1 MQINWLLEIQDP
13 QERTK
18 HTYRPKKNW
27 TQLFSPMHRTSLS
40 ASHVISVL
48 VAVAASLQ
56 ACHGPEGRAEP
67 QASEQHDSVYQW
79 SAEAPPADVNDAS
92 PRPTAFLWIPPS
104 CERVRGVV
112 IGQNNMLEQPVLE
125 DSGFRA
131 TLANIGFAAVWI
143 TPMIGNTFGPDD
155 QRRLD
160 ALLASL
166 AAESGYAELAT
177 APVVPIGHSA
187 LAEWPYRVAA
197 ARPDR
202 TILAI
207 SLKGSWPDLKKTD
220 AGWSGEQVAGVPL
233 LFVSGEYE
241 WADER
246 AGKCLPFRKQFPA
259 VPFSMLADAGGGHFD
274 VHDPLVRFLGDS
286 IQRAARARLP
296 ARDPPT
302 ATAASALP
310 TLRRIDATKEGW
322 LVDRWRQDR
331 LPRHPAAPVADYA
344 GDRGETF
351 WCFDE
356 EHARSTEALQGKYA
370 GKKPQLAGYLQAGTL
385 VEQDRNTHQQVTL
398 QWLPDTEGDG
408 LVFTLTGTFLD
419 TVPEGRPERWTGRKA
434 GSTIDHATGGGPV
447 VIRPICGPVERRDP
461 DTFAIAFDRLGFRH
475 PQKSG
480 EIWLLAE
487 HPGDEAFKRCVQQS
501 VMRIPVRNTNGP
513 AQTITFPV
521 IPDQLVGAEATI
533 PLTATS
539 SAGAAAR
546 VRYYVH
552 SGPAVVADDGASLQL
567 TALPPRARF
576 PVKVNVVAW
585 QWGRTIAPPLQS
597 AEPVTRQFLI
607 YENRAAMEQ
616 AARAA
621 AATPAPTQKPFVHPG
636 LLHDESDLERMR
648 RHVAAKDSPW
658 IEGFEV
664 LKKHPA
670 SSATW
675 KIRGPLV
682 AARFDADDRG
692 RSSVLTF
699 DADAAYQNTL
709 MWCVTG
715 DKAHARKAAEIL
727 DAWAST
733 LRLVDGHD
741 ARLRV
746 ALTGFKL
753 ISAAELLRHTFPEWD
768 RESVARFEQF
778 VRGVILP
785 QIRDFAT
792 FANGNWDAAC
802 LLTVMAAGVFLDDH
816 DLFDRAV
823 EHFRVGDGN
832 GRLTHYV
839 VNTDGQCQESGR
851 DQQHTQ
857 LGLGLLCEACETAW
871 HQGVDL
877 YAEADDRLL
886 AGFEYTARY
895 NLGDDVP
902 FAPHVDTTGSY
913 RHTTISAEGRG
924 KLRPIYELPWRHYG
938 GRRGLT
944 APWTRKAAEKNRP
957 EGVGVPGDH
966 AGFGTLL
973 FTRD

>member
-1 MQINWLLEIQDP
+1 MRI
-13 QERTK
+13 
-18 HTYRPKKNW
+18 
-27 TQLFSPMHRTSLS
+27 
-40 ASHVISVL
+40 VSVL
-48 VAVAASLQ
+48 VLQ
-56 ACHGPEGRAEP
+56 SQEIRHPVDYNRTKERGRSSFFLLAFAIVGLAILP
-67 QASEQHDSVYQW
+67 QAGTAAEYQW
-79 SAEAPPADVNDAS
+79 SAPLVRSTAEDALAP
-92 PRPTAFLWIPPS
+92 PTAFLWIPPG

-125 DSGFRA
+125 DPGFRA
-131 TLANIGFAAVWI
+131 TLADIGFAAVWI
-143 TPMIGNTFGPDD
+143 TPMIGNAFGPDE

-197 ARPDR
+197 TWPDR

-207 SLKGSWPDLKKTD
+207 SLKGSWPDLKKPD
-220 AGWSGEQVAGVPL
+220 AGWSGEQVIGVPL

-259 VPFSMLADAGGGHFD
+259 VPFAMLADAGGGHFD

-286 IQRAARARLP
+286 IRRAARARLP
-296 ARDPPT
+296 ATDSPAGSVP
-302 ATAASALP
+302 ALRP
-310 TLRRIDATKEGW
+310 IDATKEGW
-322 LVDRWRQDR
+322 LVDRWRQDKP
-331 LPRHPAAPVADYA
+331 PRHPAAPVADYA

-356 EHARSTEALQGKYA
+356 EHARTIEALQGTYA
-370 GKKPQLAGYLQAGTL
+370 GKKPQLAGYLQHEKI

-398 QWLPDTEGDG
+398 QWLPDPKGDG
-408 LVFTLTGTFLD
+408 LAFTPTGTFLD
-419 TVPEGRPERWTGRKA
+419 TVPEGRPERWTGKKA
-434 GSTIDHATGGGPV
+434 GATIDHATGGGPV
-447 VIRPICGPVERRDP
+447 VIRPICGPVERRGP
-461 DTFAIAFDRLGFRH
+461 DTLAIAFDRVGLRH

-480 EIWLLAE
+480 DIWLLAE

-501 VMRIPVRNTNGP
+501 ALRIPVRNTNGP
-513 AQTITFPV
+513 AQTITFPQ
-521 IPDQLVGAEATI
+521 IPDQVLGATRPI
-533 PLTATS
+533 PLEATS
-539 SAGAAAR
+539 SAGDAAR

-552 SGPAVVADDGASLQL
+552 SGPAIVADDGTSLRL
-567 TALPPRARF
+567 TAIPPRAKF
-576 PVKVNVVAW
+576 PVKVTVVAW
-585 QWGRTIAPPLQS
+585 QWGRSIPPFLQS
-597 AEPVTRQFLI
+597 AETVTRQFLI
-607 YENRAAMEQ
+607 FETRAAAEH

-621 AATPAPTQKPFVHPG
+621 VPPAASSKPFVHPG
-636 LLHDESDLERMR
+636 LLHDAADLERMR
-648 RHVAAKDSPW
+648 RHVAAKDSLW

-675 KIRGPLV
+675 KIRGPLA
-682 AARFDADDRG
+682 AARFDADDHG
-692 RSSVLTF
+692 RSNILTF

-715 DKAHARKAAEIL
+715 DEAHARKAMEIL

-753 ISAAELLRHTFPEWD
+753 ISAAELLRHTFPQWD

-778 VRGVILP
+778 VRGVIVP

-823 EHFRVGDGN
+823 QHFRVGDGN
-832 GRLTHYV
+832 GRLTHYI
-839 VNTDGQCQESGR
+839 VNADGQCQESGR

-857 LGLGLLCEACETAW
+857 LGLGLLCEACEIAW
-871 HQGVDL
+871 HQGFDL

-895 NLGDDVP
+895 NLGEDVP
-902 FAPHVDTTGSY
+902 FTPHVDTTGGY
-913 RHTTISAEGRG
+913 RHARISPEGRSR
-924 KLRPIYELPWRHYG
+924 LRPVYELPWSHYG
-938 GRRGLT
+938 SRRGLQ

-957 EGVGVPGDH
+957 EGAGVPGDH
-966 AGFGTLL
+966 PGFGTLL
-973 FTRD
+973 FTRE

>member
-1 MQINWLLEIQDP
+1 MGAIG
-13 QERTK
+13 
-18 HTYRPKKNW
+18 RPRVVFVRA
-27 TQLFSPMHRTSLS
+27 LACLIRVMLS
-40 ASHVISVL
+40 FAATCSV
-48 VAVAASLQ
+48 APPRGGSCVAA
-56 ACHGPEGRAEP
+56 E
-67 QASEQHDSVYQW
+67 YQW
-79 SAEAPPADVNDAS
+79 SADVAAAATKDAL
-92 PRPTAFLWIPPS
+92 PRPAAFLWIPTA
-104 CERVRGVV
+104 CDHVRGVV
-112 IGQNNMLEQPVLE
+112 IGQNNMLEQPVIE
-125 DSGFRA
+125 HSDFRA
-131 TLANIGFAAVWI
+131 ALAEIGFAAVWI
-143 TPMIGNTFGPDD
+143 TPMIGSGFGPEE
-155 QRRLD
+155 QRSLD
-160 ALLASL
+160 ELLQALAN
-166 AAESGYAELAT
+166 ESGYAELAT

-197 ARPDR
+197 ARSDR

-296 ARDPPT
+296 ATD
-302 ATAASALP
+302 ASTSTVAGAIP
-310 TLRRIDATKEGW
+310 TLRPIDATKEGW
-322 LVDRWRQDR
+322 FVDRWRQDR
-331 LPRHPAAPVADYA
+331 QPRHPAAPVAKYV

-356 EHARSTEALQGKYA
+356 EHARTTETLQRTYA
-370 GKKPQLAGYLQAGTL
+370 GKKPQLTGYLQAEKIVG
-385 VEQDRNTHQQVTL
+385 QDRTTHQQVTL
-398 QWLPDTEGDG
+398 QWLPDPTGDG
-408 LVFTLTGTFLD
+408 LAFRLTGTFLD
-419 TVPEGRPERWTGRKA
+419 TVPEGRPERWTGKKA
-434 GSTIDHATGGGPV
+434 GTPIDHATGGGPV
-447 VIRPICGPVERRDP
+447 VIRPICGPVERRGP
-461 DTFAIAFDRLGFRH
+461 DTLAIAFDRLGFRH

-501 VMRIPVRNTNGP
+501 VLRFPVRNMNGP
-513 AQTITFPV
+513 AQTITFPA
-521 IPDQLVGAEATI
+521 IPDQVIGSAATI
-533 PLTATS
+533 PLTARS
-539 SAGAAAR
+539 SAGDTAR

-552 SGPAVVADDGASLQL
+552 AGPAVVSDDGTSLRI
-567 TALPPRARF
+567 TALPPRTRF
-576 PVKVNVVAW
+576 PVKVTVVAW

-597 AEPVTRQFLI
+597 AEPITRQFLI
-607 YENRAAMEQ
+607 YENRAALEQ

-621 AATPAPTQKPFVHPG
+621 ATPPPAQKKPFVHPG
-636 LLHDESDLERMR
+636 LLHDQADLERMK

-658 IEGFEV
+658 IGGFEV
-664 LKKHPA
+664 LKKHSA

-675 KIRGPLV
+675 KIRGPLA

-692 RSSVLTF
+692 RSNVLTF
-699 DADAAYQNTL
+699 DADAAYQNAL

-715 DKAHARKAAEIL
+715 EEAHARKAADIL
-727 DAWAST
+727 DAWAGT
-733 LRLVDGHD
+733 LRMVDGHD

-746 ALTGFKL
+746 ALSGFKL
-753 ISAAELLRHTFPEWD
+753 ISAAELLRHTYPQWG
-768 RESVARFEQF
+768 RESVARFEAF
-778 VRGVILP
+778 LRGVIVP

-802 LLTVMAAGVFLDDH
+802 LLTIMATGVFLDDH
-816 DLFDRAV
+816 ELFDRAV
-823 EHFRVGDGN
+823 EHFREGEGN

-839 VNTDGQCQESGR
+839 IDSTGQCQESGR
-851 DQQHTQ
+851 DQQHSQ
-857 LGLGLLCEACETAW
+857 LGLGLLCEACEIAW

-895 NLGDDVP
+895 NLGEDVP
-902 FAPHVDTTGSY
+902 FTPHVDTTGSY

-924 KLRPIYELPWRHYG
+924 KLRPIYELPWSHYCL
-938 GRRGLT
+938 RRGLP
-944 APWTRKAAEKNRP
+944 APWTRQAAEKNRP
-957 EGVGVPGDH
+957 EGAGVPGDH